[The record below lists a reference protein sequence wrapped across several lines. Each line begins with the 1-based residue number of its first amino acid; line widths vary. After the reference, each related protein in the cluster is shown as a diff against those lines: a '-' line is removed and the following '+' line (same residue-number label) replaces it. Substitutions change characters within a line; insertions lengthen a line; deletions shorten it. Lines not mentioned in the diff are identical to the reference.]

1 MKFSVVVTQ
10 IFLGQIEYAG
20 FSLSVAGKKGKGISQ
35 KEIYKLE
42 AAGLAQSL
50 ERLTAERDVVDSIAG
65 VGQIL
70 KGTPFALQSARP
82 SRGSD
87 DHLKWRLR
95 LQ

>member
-1 MKFSVVVTQ
+1 M
-10 IFLGQIEYAG
+10 FLGQVEYAG

-50 ERLTAERDVVDSIAG
+50 ERLTAQREVVDSIAR
-65 VGQIL
+65 VGQTL
-70 KGTPFALQSARP
+70 KGTPFAPQSARP
-82 SRGSD
+82 SSGSD

-95 LQ
+95 PQ

>member
-1 MKFSVVVTQ
+1 M
-10 IFLGQIEYAG
+10 FLGQVENAG
-20 FSLSVAGKKGKGISQ
+20 FSLSVADKKGKGISQ

-50 ERLTAERDVVDSIAG
+50 ECLSAEWEVVDSIAG
-65 VGQIL
+65 VGQMP

-87 DHLKWRLR
+87 DHLKQQLR

>member
-1 MKFSVVVTQ
+1 M
-10 IFLGQIEYAG
+10 FLGQVENAG

-50 ERLTAERDVVDSIAG
+50 ERLTAEREVVDSIAG
-65 VGQIL
+65 LGHIL
-70 KGTPFALQSARP
+70 EGTERPFALQSARP
-82 SRGSD
+82 SCGSD
-87 DHLKWRLR
+87 DQVKWRLR